1 MERLNAPCSLLG
13 VDLVYQ
19 RQLIARDINES
30 EILSGIEGKPAKL
43 IVTPIGGQ
51 GYVLGRG
58 NQQISPAVIQQ
69 VGKDNV
75 IIVATPNKINA
86 LRGRPLLVDTGV
98 VSVDEL
104 LCDYYRIV
112 TGYRESIV
120 YKVAR

>member
-1 MERLNAPCSLLG
+1 LLG